1 MGADKDMDASKD
13 LARHVRS
20 SEESEE
26 EVKRFRGKRQQQAC
40 STITT
45 TTTTISN
52 KPASVEVTID
62 CKTPTF
68 TISTCTDADKTAI
81 QTALDDAVDK
91 NAIII
96 AFIAAVSAELKE
108 VTGTTAAAS
117 DLTATAKSAARS
129 RSELRKML
137 MEKMNLRK

>member
-1 MGADKDMDASKD
+1 M
-13 LARHVRS
+13 
-20 SEESEE
+20 
-26 EVKRFRGKRQQQAC
+26 
-40 STITT
+40 
-45 TTTTISN
+45 
-52 KPASVEVTID
+52 TID

-96 AFIAAVSAELKE
+96 AFIAAVSAELKGNTIEVPAVPNNIFAE
-108 VTGTTAAAS
+108 VTGTTAATA